1 MEMIDTTMVV
11 LGGFAFCAGLI
22 DASVGGGGLVQIPA
36 LLNALPHQNIATIL
50 GTNKLA
56 VWAGT
61 ASAIGKYIPNIVFK
75 WELLLPTLL
84 SAFVSAFLGA
94 YVIDQVPQTILR
106 YGVFALLIVMAIYT
120 FMNKTLGA
128 EQTKVS
134 WGLKQIVLGILFG
147 GLIGFYDGIF
157 GAGSGSLLLFM
168 FVKVF
173 GFNFVQAS
181 AYTKVVNLATF
192 TSALLFFIP
201 SGHVLW
207 HISGLVALCNV
218 SGSIVG
224 VYLALR
230 YGNGSIRWFFLILLM
245 LLITRMALTLF

>member
-1 MEMIDTTMVV
+1 M
-11 LGGFAFCAGLI
+11 
-22 DASVGGGGLVQIPA
+22 
-36 LLNALPHQNIATIL
+36 
-50 GTNKLA
+50 
-56 VWAGT
+56 
-61 ASAIGKYIPNIVFK
+61 
-75 WELLLPTLL
+75 
-84 SAFVSAFLGA
+84 
-94 YVIDQVPQTILR
+94 
-106 YGVFALLIVMAIYT
+106 
-120 FMNKTLGA
+120 
-128 EQTKVS
+128 
-134 WGLKQIVLGILFG
+134 
-147 GLIGFYDGIF
+147 IGFYDGIF

-230 YGNGSIRWFFLILLM
+230 YGNGFIRWFFLMLLM
-245 LLITRMALTLF
+245 LLITHMALTLF